1 MFCKENTIQVLLYVI
16 FATKKYKMNKKSI
29 ITALLFVVAAAAAN
43 AQFLFRISGNG
54 LEKPSYMLGT
64 IHSMPG
70 SVLDSI
76 PEYIEAEA
84 QCEQLY
90 PETDITDEQKNDELA
105 YDYVKLSMDL
115 LTTSTLPDEKNIFDL
130 LSKEQSEL
138 LVDKMKQV
146 AGISLTDPMME
157 SLTSL
162 QPVFYI
168 LMFNGFIQQ
177 EVRSKYGSKNDIQSA
192 LDATCIQRAKLR
204 GIEVGQLDDK
214 HFQDIFGRASV
225 KIQELLSQSI
235 DEQVDSLMSLVS
247 NYDQRVQAAMDE
259 GDALYQVIEYWREA
273 DFESFVAM
281 RYYQSAVNAAP
292 SIFKDRNVKWL
303 PKMQEA
309 MKKAPTMF
317 CFGAAHLLGE
327 HGIIQLL
334 NDAGYKVEQVKIKV
348 DE

>member
-1 MFCKENTIQVLLYVI
+1 
-16 FATKKYKMNKKSI
+16 MNKKSI
-29 ITALLFVVAAAAAN
+29 ITALLFVVAAATAN

-64 IHSMPG
+64 IHSLPG

-90 PETDITDEQKNDELA
+90 PESDISDNQKIDELT
-105 YDYVKLSMDL
+105 YDFAKWSLDL
-115 LTTSTLPDEKNIFDL
+115 LSNSTLPDEKTIFDL

-146 AGISLTDPMME
+146 AGISLTDPLME
-157 SLTSL
+157 SLTKL
-162 QPVFYI
+162 QPAYFI
-168 LMFNGFIQQ
+168 LIFDGLIHK
-177 EVRSKYGSKNDIQSA
+177 EVRSKYVSNNDIQSS
-192 LDATCIQRAKLR
+192 LDVTCIQRAKLR

-214 HFQDIFGRASV
+214 HFQDILGRASG
-225 KIQELLSQSI
+225 KMQEILSQSV
-235 DEQVDSLMSLVS
+235 DEQVDSLMTLVS
-247 NYDQRVQAAMDE
+247 NYDQRLQAAMDE
-259 GDALYQVIEYWREA
+259 SDALDQVIEYWRQA

-281 RYYQSAVNAAP
+281 RYFQSVVNTAP
-292 SIFKDRNVKWL
+292 NIKDRNMKWL

-348 DE
+348 DR

>member
-1 MFCKENTIQVLLYVI
+1 
-16 FATKKYKMNKKSI
+16 MNKKSI
-29 ITALLFVVAAAAAN
+29 ITALLFVVAAVTAN

-64 IHSMPG
+64 IHIMPG

-90 PETDITDEQKNDELA
+90 PESDITDKEKADEIA
-105 YDYVKLSMDL
+105 YDFVKSSLDL
-115 LTTSTLPDEKNIFDL
+115 LTTSTLPDEKTIFDL

-157 SLTSL
+157 SLTKL
-162 QPVFYI
+162 QPAFYI
-168 LMFNGFIQQ
+168 LMFNGFIQK
-177 EVRSKYGSKNDIQSA
+177 EVISKYGSNMNNQSA
-192 LDATCIQRAKLR
+192 LDATCIQRAKLL
-204 GIEVGQLDDK
+204 GKEVGQLDDE
-214 HFQDIFGRASV
+214 HLAQDIFGGASA
-225 KIQELLSQSI
+225 KIQETLSQSV

-247 NYDQRVQAAMDE
+247 NYDQRLQAALDE
-259 GDALYQVIEYWREA
+259 SEAAYQAMEYWRQA
-273 DFESFVAM
+273 DFENFAEM
-281 RYYQSAVNAAP
+281 RYFKSGIDIATN
-292 SIFKDRNVKWL
+292 IFKDRNVKWL

-334 NDAGYKVEQVKIKV
+334 NDAGYKVEQVKKKV
-348 DE
+348 EE

>member
-1 MFCKENTIQVLLYVI
+1 
-16 FATKKYKMNKKSI
+16 MNKRSI
-29 ITALLFVVAAAAAN
+29 ITALLFVVAAATAN

-64 IHSMPG
+64 IHVMPG

-90 PETDITDEQKNDELA
+90 PESDITDKEKADEIV
-105 YDYVKLSMDL
+105 YDLVKSSLDL
-115 LTTSTLPDEKNIFDL
+115 LSTSTLPDEKTIFDL

-157 SLTSL
+157 SLTRL
-162 QPVFYI
+162 QPAFYI
-168 LMFNGFIQQ
+168 LMFNGFIQK
-177 EVRSKYGSKNDIQSA
+177 EVISKYGSNIGTQSA
-192 LDATCIQRAKLR
+192 LDATCIQRAKLQ
-204 GIEVGQLDDK
+204 GKEVGQLDDE
-214 HFQDIFGRASV
+214 HLAQDIFGGASA
-225 KIQELLSQSI
+225 KIQETLSQSV
-235 DEQVDSLMSLVS
+235 DEQVDSLVSLVS
-247 NYDQRVQAAMDE
+247 NYDQRLQAALDE
-259 GDALYQVIEYWREA
+259 SEAAYQAMEYWRQA
-273 DFESFVAM
+273 DFENFAAM
-281 RYYQSAVNAAP
+281 RYFKSGIDIATN
-292 SIFKDRNVKWL
+292 IFKDRNVKWL

-334 NDAGYKVEQVKIKV
+334 NDAGYKVEQVKNKV

>member
-1 MFCKENTIQVLLYVI
+1 MK
-16 FATKKYKMNKKSI
+16 KKSI
-29 ITALLFVVAAAAAN
+29 ITALLLVVAATTAN

-64 IHSMPG
+64 IHVMLG

-90 PETDITDEQKNDELA
+90 PESDITDKQKNNELV
-105 YDYVKLSMDL
+105 YDFLNTSLDL
-115 LTTSTLPDEKNIFDL
+115 LTTSTLPGEKTIFDL

-146 AGISLTDPMME
+146 SGISLTDPMME
-157 SLTSL
+157 SLTRL
-162 QPVFYI
+162 QPAFYV
-168 LMFNGFIQQ
+168 LMFNGFIQT
-177 EVRSKYGSKNDIQSA
+177 EVISKYGSNIDTQSA
-192 LDATCIQRAKLR
+192 LDAMCIQRAKLR
-204 GIEVGQLDDK
+204 GIEVGQLDDE
-214 HFQDIFGRASV
+214 HFGQDLIGGASV
-225 KIQELLSQSI
+225 KIQETLSQSV

-247 NYDQRVQAAMDE
+247 NYDQRLQAAMDE
-259 GDALYQVIEYWREA
+259 SDAVYQAMEYWRQA
-273 DFESFVAM
+273 DFESFAAM
-281 RYYQSAVNAAP
+281 RYFQSAVNTAP
-292 SIFKDRNVKWL
+292 NVFKDRNVKWL

-334 NDAGYKVEQVKIKV
+334 NDAGYKVEQVKIEL